1 VTVFF
6 LGIDLRGETMLEQ
19 RDKSRILTDFLDQK
33 IFDPVLE
40 ALPEQYSS
48 EIDRK
53 RLAEVQ
59 KNILLEKEKFHN
71 CNLSPEQI
79 KESYVREMYF
89 ETNSRLGKE
98 LEDLEL
104 PRFVELRD
112 SFLQLCE
119 ELDL

>member
-1 VTVFF
+1 
-6 LGIDLRGETMLEQ
+6 MLEQ

-33 IFDPVLE
+33 VFDPVWE